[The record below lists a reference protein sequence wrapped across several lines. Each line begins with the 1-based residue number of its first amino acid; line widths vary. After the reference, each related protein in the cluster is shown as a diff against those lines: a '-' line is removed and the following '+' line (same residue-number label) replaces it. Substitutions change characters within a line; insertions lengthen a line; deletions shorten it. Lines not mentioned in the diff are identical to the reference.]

1 VAIVSGRHKAEVA
14 TGPAAIRRWPLLP
27 DALLLLGLA
36 TLGSFA
42 MFWRLGRSSLYDW
55 DEATYAEIAREI
67 GVFHDWIHLHWNFMP
82 WFNKPPLYIWLTAL
96 LFDLETSTFTA
107 RAVSALCGVGLLA
120 VTYLIG
126 RRLHGRLVGALAAL
140 VVLCAYQFVVGA
152 RTGQSDMLLTL
163 TIWLA
168 LYAYLRTVDGGRL
181 WWYAAGAF
189 TGLALLT
196 KGPAALVAPIAI
208 LIVLLIEGRAPKAIR
223 SRDAWGAIA
232 LALAIAI
239 PWHTAQLV
247 HDGAAFLGQYF
258 GYMVIRRAATPL
270 EGHTGTP
277 LTYLVWLRNQFF
289 PWAYLLPFAFLAYV
303 RKIPGRRSGQW
314 VIVVFPALV
323 LGLYSLVA
331 SKLLWYMLPT
341 YPALGLLVATLLV
354 AALHGERFAQLSFL
368 AATAAAVLLV
378 PRSLAPPPT
387 LWLAATIVI
396 ACLLGAW
403 AWRSK
408 RSVAAPLVTLASL
421 FFVALSIQ
429 HLGPTYRAGP
439 SPVVAIAHTVK
450 ATTHV
455 RQPVVLLIGD
465 PNHLTDYQVSHS
477 LIFYSHRPVRIVIG
491 PDALSAITA
500 CSRAQPVV
508 LPRADLDLVATQADI
523 TVLADR
529 FPFVYGVLEDG
540 RPGDC
545 VA

>member
-1 VAIVSGRHKAEVA
+1 MAILSARRKAEGA
-14 TGPAAIRRWPLLP
+14 IRPAAIRRWALLP
-27 DALLLLGLA
+27 DAILLLGLTA
-36 TLGSFA
+36 VGSIA

-96 LFDLETSTFTA
+96 LFHFGPNTFTA
-107 RAVSALCGVGLLA
+107 RAVSALSGVGVLA

-126 RRLHGRLVGALAAL
+126 RRLHGRLMAVLAAL

-168 LYAYLRTVDGGRL
+168 LYAYLRTVDGRRL

-196 KGPAALVAPIAI
+196 KGPAALVAPVTIVIA
-208 LIVLLIEGRAPKAIR
+208 LLIAGRASKVIR
-223 SRDAWGAIA
+223 SGDAWGALA

-239 PWHTAQLV
+239 PWHAAQLI
-247 HDGAAFLGQYF
+247 HDGATFLGQYF

-277 LTYLVWLRNQFF
+277 LTYLIWLRNQFF

-303 RKIPGRRSGQW
+303 RHMPGRRSGRW

-323 LGLYSLVA
+323 LGLYSVVA
-331 SKLLWYMLPT
+331 SKLLWYMLPI
-341 YPALGLLVATLLV
+341 YPALGLLVAALLV
-354 AALHGERFAQLSFL
+354 DALRGERFAQLSFL
-368 AATAAAVLLV
+368 AAIAAAVLLV
-378 PRSLAPPPT
+378 PRSLAPPPP
-387 LWLAATIVI
+387 LWLAAAIVI

-403 AWRSK
+403 AWRSR
-408 RSVAAPLVTLASL
+408 RSVAGPLLILASL

-429 HLGPTYRAGP
+429 HLAPAYRAGP
-439 SPVVAIAHTVK
+439 SPVVAIADTVK
-450 ATTHV
+450 ATTQV
-455 RQPVVLLIGD
+455 RQPVLLLIGD
-465 PNHLTDYQVSHS
+465 RQHVTDYEVSHS
-477 LIFYSHRPVRIVIG
+477 LIFYSHRPVRVVIG

-508 LPRADLDLVATQADI
+508 LPRVDLDLVATQADI

-529 FPFVYGVLEDG
+529 FPFVYGVLEGG